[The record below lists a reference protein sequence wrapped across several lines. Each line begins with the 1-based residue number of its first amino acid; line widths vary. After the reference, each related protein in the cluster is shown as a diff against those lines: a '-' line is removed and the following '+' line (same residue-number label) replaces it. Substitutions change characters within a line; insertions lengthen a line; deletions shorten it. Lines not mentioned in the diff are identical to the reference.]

1 MVNHTFSAIVQKLTA
16 TIFASNVASRSTK
29 RLKLLHDGGLKFHE
43 EIEIV
48 SK

>member
-1 MVNHTFSAIVQKLTA
+1 MLSVIVRVLTV
-16 TIFASNVASRSTK
+16 TIFASNVASNVTK
-29 RLKLLHDGGLKFHE
+29 RLKLLHSDRLKFLG